1 VTLPTSPLNT
11 VPIPA
16 RMAHLPLDRRGYPI
30 PWIVMRDA
38 TGRPHFTINDHNR
51 VHQCGKFGLCGICGK
66 PLGKYLRSHGDAK
79 PPAKGAFF
87 VGGPASFYHDR
98 GAFLDPPLHREC
110 AVYAMRVCPYIA
122 NPSYGKRIDDATLKP
137 EHMPAGMAV
146 IQTAGNPPSLDTRP
160 QVFILGLAKRWE
172 MFEPRPGTILFKVPN
187 HRRDWVHMS
196 AWRHGV
202 ELDIESREVK
212 DEIFR
217 RLMAAAQGSA

>member
-1 VTLPTSPLNT
+1 MTKPIDS

-38 TGRPHFTINDHNR
+38 TGRPHFTINDHQR
-51 VHQCGKFGLCGICGK
+51 VRQCGKFGLCGICGK
-66 PLGKYLRSHGDAK
+66 PLGKHVKGN
-79 PPAKGAFF
+79 PNKGAFF

-110 AVYAMRVCPYIA
+110 AEYAMRVCPYIA

-146 IQTAGNPPSLDTRP
+146 MQTGGNPPNLDTRP
-160 QVFILGLAKRWE
+160 NIFILGLARRWD
-172 MFEPRPGTILFKVPN
+172 MFEPRPGVILFKVPN
-187 HRRDWVHMS
+187 HKRDWVHLS

-202 ELDIESREVK
+202 ELNVESCEVK

-217 RLMAAAQGSA
+217 RLMAAATGGA